1 MMFTPPPKN
10 NNSSRSSLGGG
21 GVDDSDDLDDEK
33 KTKKSNNINNKRS
46 SSAFSTT
53 PPPLSSVSSSS
64 MMTMKKKILVLTK
77 ERDEAREFGET
88 AVALFKKEKLQMKNE
103 AKETQVQLLNEKRLW
118 EQERKRLNKEM
129 KRLENEVERLKREKE
144 EEERKRTSM
153 ENENHR
159 ATTSVAE
166 DDKAENNNN
175 NTNEISLTEFLD
187 MEVALHEERE
197 RSAQLE
203 RDLEAKAKEHAMKN
217 EQTKL
222 EISKMTA
229 ERETLKAN
237 VKNLYKKLND
247 WDQMQAENLKA
258 HEALLRKEVE
268 VHKQHYQNELE
279 RAQKE
284 HEFHLQYEKNQ
295 KEQQYER
302 YEREKNEIAEREY
315 SKYRREVE
323 RAVSEARAKA
333 EEEFNEKIERFERE
347 TRSKER
353 EVRKEIR
360 LLEIECE
367 KMVEARVKE
376 AVKTIAR
383 SVEETFDMTANTG
396 LGFTKALDEQKKKI
410 DALGMKCATMV
421 EKAKIKLEKIAVKR
435 EEALRELANAIEM
448 TSDKR
453 REFEKYEER
462 MHQREFHA
470 HHHHRTRA
478 YQTSEQEEEEEYDDP
493 FSPESKSYVSR
504 GDDEDFDYNCLDP
517 FGDASNR
524 NVTSN
529 QHHHNRHD
537 ENDEV
542 HTLMRQVK
550 LLRREL
556 EGLAKTRKDESS
568 ALKQKILRTAERK
581 REKKKEKKEILTS
594 VRSRLDSLMLMN

>member
-1 MMFTPPPKN
+1 MMMTATTTNNNN
-10 NNSSRSSLGGG
+10 NNSN
-21 GVDDSDDLDDEK
+21 EK
-33 KTKKSNNINNKRS
+33 KSPNPPSSSATTTTKKSNGK
-46 SSAFSTT
+46 SATSKVVAS
-53 PPPLSSVSSSS
+53 LENQ
-64 MMTMKKKILVLTK
+64 ILVLTK

-88 AVALFKKEKLQMKNE
+88 TVALFKKEKMQLKNE

-118 EQERKRLNKEM
+118 EQERKGLNEEV
-129 KRLENEVERLKREKE
+129 KRLESEVERLKREKE
-144 EEERKRTSM
+144 ASQ
-153 ENENHR
+153 
-159 ATTSVAE
+159 E
-166 DDKAENNNN
+166 DNNNN
-175 NTNEISLTEFLD
+175 NNNNDISLTEFLD
-187 MEVALHEERE
+187 MEVALDKERE
-197 RSAQLE
+197 RSANLE

-217 EQTKL
+217 EQTNI

-268 VHKQHYQNELE
+268 VHKQHYQSELE

-323 RAVSEARAKA
+323 RAVSEARARA
-333 EEEFNEKIERFERE
+333 EEEFNEKIEQYERE

-353 EVRKEIR
+353 EIRKEIR

-383 SVEETFDMTANTG
+383 SVEETFEKTTNTG
-396 LGFTKALDEQKKKI
+396 LCFSKTLDEQKKKI

-421 EKAKIKLEKIAVKR
+421 GKAEIELKKISAKR

-448 TSDKR
+448 TSEKR
-453 REFEKYEER
+453 REFERFEEK
-462 MHQREFHA
+462 MHHREFHA
-470 HHHHRTRA
+470 HRHHRSKA
-478 YQTSEQEEEEEYDDP
+478 SPSSEQEDEEYDDP

-504 GDDEDFDYNCLDP
+504 GDEDEFERNALDP
-517 FGDASNR
+517 FGDVSNR
-524 NVTSN
+524 VATENNYSHRVP
-529 QHHHNRHD
+529 D
-537 ENDEV
+537 ESDEV
-542 HTLMRQVK
+542 HSLMRQVK

-556 EGLAKTRKDESS
+556 EGLAKTRKEESS
-568 ALKQKILRTAERK
+568 ALKKKVLRTAERK

>member
-1 MMFTPPPKN
+1 MFTPP
-10 NNSSRSSLGGG
+10 SSSN
-21 GVDDSDDLDDEK
+21 K
-33 KTKKSNNINNKRS
+33 KTS
-46 SSAFSTT
+46 SSSFST
-53 PPPLSSVSSSS
+53 PPPLSVSASSSATMM
-64 MMTMKKKILVLTK
+64 MMTATTNNNSNEKKSANPPSSSTTTTKKSNGKSATSKLVASLENQILVLTK
-77 ERDEAREFGET
+77 ERDEAREFGEST
-88 AVALFKKEKLQMKNE
+88 VALFKKEKMQLKNE

-118 EQERKRLNKEM
+118 EQERKGLNEEV
-129 KRLENEVERLKREKE
+129 KRLESEVERLKREKE
-144 EEERKRTSM
+144 ASQ
-153 ENENHR
+153 
-159 ATTSVAE
+159 E
-166 DDKAENNNN
+166 DNNNN
-175 NTNEISLTEFLD
+175 NNNNNNNDISLTEFLD
-187 MEVALHEERE
+187 MEVALDKERE
-197 RSAQLE
+197 RSANLE

-217 EQTKL
+217 EQTNI

-268 VHKQHYQNELE
+268 VHKQHYQSELE

-323 RAVSEARAKA
+323 RAVSEARARA
-333 EEEFNEKIERFERE
+333 EEEFNEKIEQYERE

-353 EVRKEIR
+353 EIRKEIR

-383 SVEETFDMTANTG
+383 SVEETFEKTTNSG
-396 LGFTKALDEQKKKI
+396 LCFSKTLDEQKKKI

-421 EKAKIKLEKIAVKR
+421 GKAEIELKKISGKR

-448 TSDKR
+448 TSEKR
-453 REFEKYEER
+453 REFERFEEK
-462 MHQREFHA
+462 MHHREFHA
-470 HHHHRTRA
+470 HRHHRSKA
-478 YQTSEQEEEEEYDDP
+478 SPSSEQEDEEYDDP

-504 GDDEDFDYNCLDP
+504 GDEDEFERNALDP
-517 FGDASNR
+517 FGDVSNR
-524 NVTSN
+524 VATENNYSHRVP
-529 QHHHNRHD
+529 D
-537 ENDEV
+537 ESDEV
-542 HTLMRQVK
+542 HSLMRQVK

-556 EGLAKTRKDESS
+556 EGLAKTRKEESS
-568 ALKQKILRTAERK
+568 ALKKKVLRTAERK

>member
-1 MMFTPPPKN
+1 MFTPP
-10 NNSSRSSLGGG
+10 SSGN
-21 GVDDSDDLDDEK
+21 K
-33 KTKKSNNINNKRS
+33 KTS
-46 SSAFSTT
+46 SSSFST
-53 PPPLSSVSSSS
+53 PPPLSVSASSSATMM
-64 MMTMKKKILVLTK
+64 MMTATTNNNSNEKKSANPPSSSTTTTKKSNGKSATSKVVASLENQILVLTK

-88 AVALFKKEKLQMKNE
+88 TVALFKKEKMQLKNE

-118 EQERKRLNKEM
+118 EQERKGLNEEV
-129 KRLENEVERLKREKE
+129 KRLESEVERLKREKE
-144 EEERKRTSM
+144 ASQ
-153 ENENHR
+153 
-159 ATTSVAE
+159 E
-166 DDKAENNNN
+166 DNNNN
-175 NTNEISLTEFLD
+175 NNNDISLTEFLD
-187 MEVALHEERE
+187 MEVALDKERE
-197 RSAQLE
+197 RSANLE

-217 EQTKL
+217 EQTNI

-268 VHKQHYQNELE
+268 VHKQHYQSELE

-323 RAVSEARAKA
+323 RAVSEARARA
-333 EEEFNEKIERFERE
+333 EEEFNEKIEQYERE

-353 EVRKEIR
+353 EIRKEIR

-367 KMVEARVKE
+367 KMIEARVKE

-383 SVEETFDMTANTG
+383 SVEETFEKTTNSG
-396 LGFTKALDEQKKKI
+396 LCFSKTLDEQKKKI

-421 EKAKIKLEKIAVKR
+421 GKAEIELKKISAKR

-448 TSDKR
+448 TSEKR
-453 REFEKYEER
+453 REFERFEEK
-462 MHQREFHA
+462 MHHREFHA
-470 HHHHRTRA
+470 HRHHRSKA
-478 YQTSEQEEEEEYDDP
+478 SPSSEQEDEEYDDP

-504 GDDEDFDYNCLDP
+504 GDEDEFERNALDP
-517 FGDASNR
+517 FGDVSNR
-524 NVTSN
+524 VATENNYSHRVP
-529 QHHHNRHD
+529 D
-537 ENDEV
+537 ESDEV
-542 HTLMRQVK
+542 HSLMRQVK

-556 EGLAKTRKDESS
+556 EGLAKTRKEESS
-568 ALKQKILRTAERK
+568 ALKKKVLRTAERK

>member
-1 MMFTPPPKN
+1 MFTPP
-10 NNSSRSSLGGG
+10 SSGN
-21 GVDDSDDLDDEK
+21 K
-33 KTKKSNNINNKRS
+33 KTS
-46 SSAFSTT
+46 SSSFST
-53 PPPLSSVSSSS
+53 PPPLSVSASSSATMM
-64 MMTMKKKILVLTK
+64 MMTATTNNNSNEKKSANPPSSSATTTKKSNGKSATSKLVASLENQILVLTK
-77 ERDEAREFGET
+77 ERDEAREFGEST
-88 AVALFKKEKLQMKNE
+88 VALFKKEKMQLKNE

-118 EQERKRLNKEM
+118 ELERKGLNEEV
-129 KRLENEVERLKREKE
+129 KRLESEVERLKREKE
-144 EEERKRTSM
+144 ASQ
-153 ENENHR
+153 
-159 ATTSVAE
+159 E
-166 DDKAENNNN
+166 DNNNN
-175 NTNEISLTEFLD
+175 NNNNNNNDISLTEFLD
-187 MEVALHEERE
+187 MEVALDKERE
-197 RSAQLE
+197 RSANLE

-217 EQTKL
+217 EQTNI

-268 VHKQHYQNELE
+268 VHKQHYQSELE

-323 RAVSEARAKA
+323 RAVSEARARA
-333 EEEFNEKIERFERE
+333 EEEFNEKIEQYERE

-353 EVRKEIR
+353 EIRKEIR

-383 SVEETFDMTANTG
+383 SVEETFEKTTNSG
-396 LGFTKALDEQKKKI
+396 LCFSKTLDEQKKKI

-421 EKAKIKLEKIAVKR
+421 GKAEIELKKISGKR

-448 TSDKR
+448 TSEKR
-453 REFEKYEER
+453 REFERFEEK
-462 MHQREFHA
+462 MHHREFHT
-470 HHHHRTRA
+470 HHHHRAKASR
-478 YQTSEQEEEEEYDDP
+478 SSEEEDEEYDDP

-504 GDDEDFDYNCLDP
+504 GDEDEFERNALDP
-517 FGDASNR
+517 FGDVSNR
-524 NVTSN
+524 VATENNYSHRVP
-529 QHHHNRHD
+529 D
-537 ENDEV
+537 ESDEV
-542 HTLMRQVK
+542 HSLMRQVK

-556 EGLAKTRKDESS
+556 EGLAKTRKEESS
-568 ALKQKILRTAERK
+568 ALKKKVLRTAERK

>member
-1 MMFTPPPKN
+1 MMMTATTTNNNN
-10 NNSSRSSLGGG
+10 NNSN
-21 GVDDSDDLDDEK
+21 EK
-33 KTKKSNNINNKRS
+33 KSPNPPSSSATTTTKKSNGK
-46 SSAFSTT
+46 SATSKVVAS
-53 PPPLSSVSSSS
+53 LENQ
-64 MMTMKKKILVLTK
+64 ILVLTK

-88 AVALFKKEKLQMKNE
+88 TVALFKKEKMQLKNE

-118 EQERKRLNKEM
+118 EQERKGLNEEV
-129 KRLENEVERLKREKE
+129 KRLESEVERLKREKE
-144 EEERKRTSM
+144 ASQ
-153 ENENHR
+153 
-159 ATTSVAE
+159 E
-166 DDKAENNNN
+166 DNNNN
-175 NTNEISLTEFLD
+175 NNNDISLTEFLD
-187 MEVALHEERE
+187 MEVALDKERE
-197 RSAQLE
+197 RSANLE

-217 EQTKL
+217 EQTNI

-268 VHKQHYQNELE
+268 VHKQHYQSELE

-323 RAVSEARAKA
+323 RAVSEARARA
-333 EEEFNEKIERFERE
+333 EEEFNEKIEQYERE

-353 EVRKEIR
+353 EIRKEIR

-383 SVEETFDMTANTG
+383 SVEETFEKTTNSG
-396 LGFTKALDEQKKKI
+396 LCFSKTLDEQKKKI

-421 EKAKIKLEKIAVKR
+421 GKAEIELKKISGKR

-448 TSDKR
+448 TSEKR
-453 REFEKYEER
+453 REFERFEEK
-462 MHQREFHA
+462 MHHREFHA
-470 HHHHRTRA
+470 HRHHRSKA
-478 YQTSEQEEEEEYDDP
+478 SPSSEQEDEEYDDP

-504 GDDEDFDYNCLDP
+504 GDEDEFERNALDP
-517 FGDASNR
+517 FGDVSNR
-524 NVTSN
+524 VATENNYSHRVP
-529 QHHHNRHD
+529 D
-537 ENDEV
+537 ESDEV
-542 HTLMRQVK
+542 HSLMRQVK

-556 EGLAKTRKDESS
+556 EGLAKTRKEESS
-568 ALKQKILRTAERK
+568 ALKKKVLRTAERK

>member
-1 MMFTPPPKN
+1 MMMTATTTSNNN
-10 NNSSRSSLGGG
+10 NNS
-21 GVDDSDDLDDEK
+21 DEK
-33 KTKKSNNINNKRS
+33 KSANPPSSSATTTTKKSNGK
-46 SSAFSTT
+46 SATSKVVAS
-53 PPPLSSVSSSS
+53 LENQ
-64 MMTMKKKILVLTK
+64 ILVLTK

-88 AVALFKKEKLQMKNE
+88 TVALFKKEKMQLKNE
-103 AKETQVQLLNEKRLW
+103 AKETQVLLLNEKRLW
-118 EQERKRLNKEM
+118 EQERKGLNEEV
-129 KRLENEVERLKREKE
+129 KRLESEVERLKREKE
-144 EEERKRTSM
+144 ASQ
-153 ENENHR
+153 
-159 ATTSVAE
+159 E
-166 DDKAENNNN
+166 DNNNN
-175 NTNEISLTEFLD
+175 NINNNNDISLTEFLD
-187 MEVALHEERE
+187 MEVALDKERE
-197 RSAQLE
+197 RSANLV

-217 EQTKL
+217 EQTNI

-268 VHKQHYQNELE
+268 VHKQHYQSELE

-323 RAVSEARAKA
+323 RAVSEARARA
-333 EEEFNEKIERFERE
+333 EEEFSEKIEQYERE

-353 EVRKEIR
+353 EIRKEIR

-383 SVEETFDMTANTG
+383 SVEETFEKTTNTG
-396 LGFTKALDEQKKKI
+396 LCFSKALDEQKKKI

-421 EKAKIKLEKIAVKR
+421 GKAEIELKKISAKR

-448 TSDKR
+448 TSEKR
-453 REFEKYEER
+453 REFERFEEK
-462 MHQREFHA
+462 MHHREFHA
-470 HHHHRTRA
+470 HRHHRSKA
-478 YQTSEQEEEEEYDDP
+478 SPSSEQEDEEYDDP

-504 GDDEDFDYNCLDP
+504 GDEDEFERNALDP
-517 FGDASNR
+517 FGDVSNR
-524 NVTSN
+524 VATENNYSHRVP
-529 QHHHNRHD
+529 D
-537 ENDEV
+537 ESDEV
-542 HTLMRQVK
+542 HSLMRQVK

-556 EGLAKTRKDESS
+556 EGLAKTRKEESS
-568 ALKQKILRTAERK
+568 ALKKKVLRTAERK

>member
-1 MMFTPPPKN
+1 MFTPP
-10 NNSSRSSLGGG
+10 SSGN
-21 GVDDSDDLDDEK
+21 K
-33 KTKKSNNINNKRS
+33 KTS
-46 SSAFSTT
+46 SSSFST
-53 PPPLSSVSSSS
+53 PPPLSVSASSSATMM
-64 MMTMKKKILVLTK
+64 MMTATTNNNSNEKKSANPPSSSATTTKKSNGKSATSKLVASLENQILVLTK

-88 AVALFKKEKLQMKNE
+88 TVALFKKEKMQLKNE

-118 EQERKRLNKEM
+118 ELERKGLNEEV
-129 KRLENEVERLKREKE
+129 KRLESEVERLKREKE
-144 EEERKRTSM
+144 ASQ
-153 ENENHR
+153 
-159 ATTSVAE
+159 E
-166 DDKAENNNN
+166 DNNNN
-175 NTNEISLTEFLD
+175 NNNNNNNDISLTEFLD
-187 MEVALHEERE
+187 MEVALDKERE
-197 RSAQLE
+197 RSANLE

-217 EQTKL
+217 EQTNI

-268 VHKQHYQNELE
+268 VHKQHYQSELE

-323 RAVSEARAKA
+323 RAVSEARARA
-333 EEEFNEKIERFERE
+333 EEEFNEKIEQYERE

-353 EVRKEIR
+353 EIRKEIR

-383 SVEETFDMTANTG
+383 SVEETFEKTTNSG
-396 LGFTKALDEQKKKI
+396 LCFSKTLDEQKKKI

-421 EKAKIKLEKIAVKR
+421 GKAEIELKKISGKR

-448 TSDKR
+448 TSEKR
-453 REFEKYEER
+453 REFERFEEK
-462 MHQREFHA
+462 MHHREFHT
-470 HHHHRTRA
+470 HHHHRAKASR
-478 YQTSEQEEEEEYDDP
+478 SSEEEDEEYDDP

-504 GDDEDFDYNCLDP
+504 GDEDEFERNALDP
-517 FGDASNR
+517 FGDVSNR
-524 NVTSN
+524 VATENNYSHRVP
-529 QHHHNRHD
+529 D
-537 ENDEV
+537 ESDEV
-542 HTLMRQVK
+542 HSLMRQVK

-556 EGLAKTRKDESS
+556 EGLAKTRKEESS
-568 ALKQKILRTAERK
+568 ALKKKVLRTAERK

>member
-1 MMFTPPPKN
+1 MMMTATTN
-10 NNSSRSSLGGG
+10 NNSN
-21 GVDDSDDLDDEK
+21 EK
-33 KTKKSNNINNKRS
+33 KSANPPSSSTTTTKKSNGK
-46 SSAFSTT
+46 SATSK
-53 PPPLSSVSSSS
+53 LVASLENQ
-64 MMTMKKKILVLTK
+64 ILVLTK
-77 ERDEAREFGET
+77 ERDEAREFGEST
-88 AVALFKKEKLQMKNE
+88 VALFKKEKMQLKNE

-118 EQERKRLNKEM
+118 ELERKGLNEEV
-129 KRLENEVERLKREKE
+129 KRLESEVERLKREKE
-144 EEERKRTSM
+144 ASQ
-153 ENENHR
+153 
-159 ATTSVAE
+159 E
-166 DDKAENNNN
+166 DNNNN
-175 NTNEISLTEFLD
+175 NNNNNNNDISLTEFLD
-187 MEVALHEERE
+187 MEVALDKERE
-197 RSAQLE
+197 RSANLE

-217 EQTKL
+217 EQTNI

-268 VHKQHYQNELE
+268 VHKQHYQSELE

-323 RAVSEARAKA
+323 RAVSEARARA
-333 EEEFNEKIERFERE
+333 EEEFNEKIEQYERE

-353 EVRKEIR
+353 EIRKEIR

-383 SVEETFDMTANTG
+383 SVEETFEKTTNSG
-396 LGFTKALDEQKKKI
+396 LCFSKTLDEQKKKI

-421 EKAKIKLEKIAVKR
+421 GKAEIELKKISGKR

-448 TSDKR
+448 TSEKR
-453 REFEKYEER
+453 REFERFEEK
-462 MHQREFHA
+462 MHHREFHT
-470 HHHHRTRA
+470 HHHHRAKASR
-478 YQTSEQEEEEEYDDP
+478 SSEEEDEEYDDP

-504 GDDEDFDYNCLDP
+504 GDEDEFERNAIDP
-517 FGDASNR
+517 FGDVSNR
-524 NVTSN
+524 VATENNYSHRVP
-529 QHHHNRHD
+529 D
-537 ENDEV
+537 ESDEV
-542 HTLMRQVK
+542 HSLMRQVK

-556 EGLAKTRKDESS
+556 EGLAKTRKEESS
-568 ALKQKILRTAERK
+568 ALKKKVLRTAERK

>member
-1 MMFTPPPKN
+1 MMMTATTN
-10 NNSSRSSLGGG
+10 NNSN
-21 GVDDSDDLDDEK
+21 EK
-33 KTKKSNNINNKRS
+33 KSANPPSSSTTTTKKSNGK
-46 SSAFSTT
+46 SATSK
-53 PPPLSSVSSSS
+53 LVASLENQ
-64 MMTMKKKILVLTK
+64 ILVLTK
-77 ERDEAREFGET
+77 ERDEAREFGEST
-88 AVALFKKEKLQMKNE
+88 VALFKKEKMQLKNE

-118 EQERKRLNKEM
+118 EQERKGLNEEV
-129 KRLENEVERLKREKE
+129 KRLESEVERLKREKE
-144 EEERKRTSM
+144 ASQ
-153 ENENHR
+153 
-159 ATTSVAE
+159 E
-166 DDKAENNNN
+166 DNNNN
-175 NTNEISLTEFLD
+175 NNNDISLTEFLD
-187 MEVALHEERE
+187 MEVALDKERE
-197 RSAQLE
+197 RSANLE

-217 EQTKL
+217 EQTNI

-268 VHKQHYQNELE
+268 VHKQHYQSELE

-323 RAVSEARAKA
+323 RAVSEARARA
-333 EEEFNEKIERFERE
+333 EEEFNEKIEQYERE

-353 EVRKEIR
+353 EIRKEIR

-383 SVEETFDMTANTG
+383 SVEETFEKTTNSG
-396 LGFTKALDEQKKKI
+396 LCFSKTLDEQKKKI

-421 EKAKIKLEKIAVKR
+421 GKAEIELKKISGKR

-448 TSDKR
+448 TSEKR
-453 REFEKYEER
+453 REFERFEEK
-462 MHQREFHA
+462 MHHREFHT
-470 HHHHRTRA
+470 HHHHRAKASR
-478 YQTSEQEEEEEYDDP
+478 SSEEEDEEYDDP

-504 GDDEDFDYNCLDP
+504 GDEDEFERNALDP
-517 FGDASNR
+517 FGDVSNR
-524 NVTSN
+524 VATENNYSHRVP
-529 QHHHNRHD
+529 D
-537 ENDEV
+537 ESDEV
-542 HTLMRQVK
+542 HSLMRQVK

-556 EGLAKTRKDESS
+556 EGLAKTRKEESS
-568 ALKQKILRTAERK
+568 ALKKKVLRTAERK

>member
-1 MMFTPPPKN
+1 MMMTATTN
-10 NNSSRSSLGGG
+10 NNSN
-21 GVDDSDDLDDEK
+21 EK
-33 KTKKSNNINNKRS
+33 KSANPPSSSTTTTKKSNGK
-46 SSAFSTT
+46 SATSK
-53 PPPLSSVSSSS
+53 LVASLENQ
-64 MMTMKKKILVLTK
+64 ILVLTK
-77 ERDEAREFGET
+77 ERDEAREFGEST
-88 AVALFKKEKLQMKNE
+88 VALFKKEKMQLKNE

-118 EQERKRLNKEM
+118 ELERKGLNEEV
-129 KRLENEVERLKREKE
+129 KRLESEVERLKREKE
-144 EEERKRTSM
+144 ASQ
-153 ENENHR
+153 
-159 ATTSVAE
+159 E
-166 DDKAENNNN
+166 DNNNN
-175 NTNEISLTEFLD
+175 NNNNNNNDISLTEFLD
-187 MEVALHEERE
+187 MEVALDKERE
-197 RSAQLE
+197 RSANLE

-217 EQTKL
+217 EQTNI

-268 VHKQHYQNELE
+268 VHKQHYQSELE

-323 RAVSEARAKA
+323 RAVSEARARA
-333 EEEFNEKIERFERE
+333 EEEFNEKIEQYERE

-353 EVRKEIR
+353 EIRKEIR

-383 SVEETFDMTANTG
+383 SVEETFEKTTNSG
-396 LGFTKALDEQKKKI
+396 LCFSKTLDEQKKKI

-421 EKAKIKLEKIAVKR
+421 GKAEIELKKISGKR

-448 TSDKR
+448 TSEKR
-453 REFEKYEER
+453 REFERFEEK
-462 MHQREFHA
+462 MHHREFHT
-470 HHHHRTRA
+470 HHHHRAKASR
-478 YQTSEQEEEEEYDDP
+478 SSEEEDEEYDDP

-504 GDDEDFDYNCLDP
+504 GDEDEFERNALDP
-517 FGDASNR
+517 FGDVSNR
-524 NVTSN
+524 VATENNYSHRVP
-529 QHHHNRHD
+529 D

-542 HTLMRQVK
+542 HSLMRQVK

-556 EGLAKTRKDESS
+556 EGLAKTRKEESS
-568 ALKQKILRTAERK
+568 ALKKKVLRTAERK

>member
-1 MMFTPPPKN
+1 MMMTATTN
-10 NNSSRSSLGGG
+10 NNSN
-21 GVDDSDDLDDEK
+21 EK
-33 KTKKSNNINNKRS
+33 KSANPPSSSTTTTKKSNGK
-46 SSAFSTT
+46 SATSK
-53 PPPLSSVSSSS
+53 LVASLENQ
-64 MMTMKKKILVLTK
+64 ILVLTK
-77 ERDEAREFGET
+77 ERDEAREFGEST
-88 AVALFKKEKLQMKNE
+88 VALFKKEKMQLKNE

-118 EQERKRLNKEM
+118 ELERKGLNEEV
-129 KRLENEVERLKREKE
+129 KRLESEVERLKREKE
-144 EEERKRTSM
+144 ASQ
-153 ENENHR
+153 
-159 ATTSVAE
+159 E
-166 DDKAENNNN
+166 DNNNN
-175 NTNEISLTEFLD
+175 NINNNNDISLTEFLD
-187 MEVALHEERE
+187 MEVALDKERE
-197 RSAQLE
+197 RSANLE

-217 EQTKL
+217 EQTNI

-268 VHKQHYQNELE
+268 VHKQHYQSELE

-323 RAVSEARAKA
+323 RAVSEARARA
-333 EEEFNEKIERFERE
+333 EEEFNEKIEQYERE

-353 EVRKEIR
+353 EIRKEIR

-367 KMVEARVKE
+367 KMVEVRVKE

-383 SVEETFDMTANTG
+383 SVEETFEKTTNSG
-396 LGFTKALDEQKKKI
+396 LCFSKTLDEQKKKI

-421 EKAKIKLEKIAVKR
+421 GKAEIELKKISGKR

-448 TSDKR
+448 TSEKR
-453 REFEKYEER
+453 REFERFEEK
-462 MHQREFHA
+462 MHHREFHT
-470 HHHHRTRA
+470 HHHHRAKASR
-478 YQTSEQEEEEEYDDP
+478 SSEEEDEEYDDP

-504 GDDEDFDYNCLDP
+504 GDEDEFERNALDP
-517 FGDASNR
+517 FGDVSNR
-524 NVTSN
+524 VATENNYSHRVP
-529 QHHHNRHD
+529 D
-537 ENDEV
+537 ESDEV
-542 HTLMRQVK
+542 HSLMRQVK

-556 EGLAKTRKDESS
+556 EGLAKTRKEESS
-568 ALKQKILRTAERK
+568 ALKKKVLRTAERK

>member
-1 MMFTPPPKN
+1 MMMTATTN
-10 NNSSRSSLGGG
+10 NNSN
-21 GVDDSDDLDDEK
+21 EK
-33 KTKKSNNINNKRS
+33 KSANPPSSSTTTTKKSNGK
-46 SSAFSTT
+46 SATSK
-53 PPPLSSVSSSS
+53 LVASLENQ
-64 MMTMKKKILVLTK
+64 ILVLTK
-77 ERDEAREFGET
+77 ERDEAREFGEST
-88 AVALFKKEKLQMKNE
+88 VALFKKEKMQLKNE

-118 EQERKRLNKEM
+118 ELERKGLNEEV
-129 KRLENEVERLKREKE
+129 KRLESEVERLKREKE
-144 EEERKRTSM
+144 ASQ
-153 ENENHR
+153 
-159 ATTSVAE
+159 E
-166 DDKAENNNN
+166 DNNNN
-175 NTNEISLTEFLD
+175 NNNNNNDISLTEFLD
-187 MEVALHEERE
+187 MEVALDKERE
-197 RSAQLE
+197 RSANLE

-217 EQTKL
+217 EQTNI

-268 VHKQHYQNELE
+268 VHKQHYQSELE

-323 RAVSEARAKA
+323 RAVSEARARA
-333 EEEFNEKIERFERE
+333 EEEFNEKIEQYERE

-353 EVRKEIR
+353 EIRKEIR

-383 SVEETFDMTANTG
+383 SVEETFEKTTNSG
-396 LGFTKALDEQKKKI
+396 LCFSKTLDEQKKKI

-421 EKAKIKLEKIAVKR
+421 GKAEIELKKISGKR

-448 TSDKR
+448 TSEKR
-453 REFEKYEER
+453 REFERFEEK
-462 MHQREFHA
+462 MHHREFHT
-470 HHHHRTRA
+470 HHHHRAKASR
-478 YQTSEQEEEEEYDDP
+478 SSEEEDEEYDDP

-504 GDDEDFDYNCLDP
+504 GDEDEFERNALDP
-517 FGDASNR
+517 FGDVSNR
-524 NVTSN
+524 VATENNYSHRVP
-529 QHHHNRHD
+529 D
-537 ENDEV
+537 ESDEV
-542 HTLMRQVK
+542 HSLMRQVK

-556 EGLAKTRKDESS
+556 EGLAKTRKEESS
-568 ALKQKILRTAERK
+568 ALKKKVLRTAERK

>member
-1 MMFTPPPKN
+1 MMMTATTN
-10 NNSSRSSLGGG
+10 NNSN
-21 GVDDSDDLDDEK
+21 EK
-33 KTKKSNNINNKRS
+33 KSANPPSSSATTTKKSNGK
-46 SSAFSTT
+46 SATSK
-53 PPPLSSVSSSS
+53 LVASLENQ
-64 MMTMKKKILVLTK
+64 ILVLTK
-77 ERDEAREFGET
+77 ERDEAREFGEST
-88 AVALFKKEKLQMKNE
+88 VALFKKEKMQLKNE

-118 EQERKRLNKEM
+118 ELERKGLNEEV
-129 KRLENEVERLKREKE
+129 KRLESEVERLKREKE
-144 EEERKRTSM
+144 ASQ
-153 ENENHR
+153 
-159 ATTSVAE
+159 E
-166 DDKAENNNN
+166 DNNNN
-175 NTNEISLTEFLD
+175 NNNNNNDISLTEFLD
-187 MEVALHEERE
+187 MEVALDKERE
-197 RSAQLE
+197 RSANLE

-217 EQTKL
+217 EQTNI

-268 VHKQHYQNELE
+268 VHKQHYQSELE

-323 RAVSEARAKA
+323 RAVSEARARA
-333 EEEFNEKIERFERE
+333 EEKCNEKIEQYERE

-353 EVRKEIR
+353 EIRKEIR

-383 SVEETFDMTANTG
+383 SVEETFEKTTNSG
-396 LGFTKALDEQKKKI
+396 LCFSKTLDEQKKKI

-421 EKAKIKLEKIAVKR
+421 GKAEIELKKISGKR

-448 TSDKR
+448 TSEKR
-453 REFEKYEER
+453 REFERFEEK
-462 MHQREFHA
+462 MHHREFHT
-470 HHHHRTRA
+470 HHHHRAKASR
-478 YQTSEQEEEEEYDDP
+478 SSEEEDEEYDDP

-504 GDDEDFDYNCLDP
+504 GDEDEFERNALDP
-517 FGDASNR
+517 FGDVSNR
-524 NVTSN
+524 VATENNYSHRVP
-529 QHHHNRHD
+529 D
-537 ENDEV
+537 ESDEV
-542 HTLMRQVK
+542 HSLMRQVK

-556 EGLAKTRKDESS
+556 EGLAKTRKEESS
-568 ALKQKILRTAERK
+568 ALKKKVLRTAERK

>member
-1 MMFTPPPKN
+1 MFTPP
-10 NNSSRSSLGGG
+10 SSGN
-21 GVDDSDDLDDEK
+21 K
-33 KTKKSNNINNKRS
+33 KTS
-46 SSAFSTT
+46 SSSFST
-53 PPPLSSVSSSS
+53 PPPLSVSASSSATMM
-64 MMTMKKKILVLTK
+64 MMTATTNNNSNEKKSANPPSSSATTTKKSNGKSATSKLVASLENQILVLTK
-77 ERDEAREFGET
+77 ERDEAREFGEST
-88 AVALFKKEKLQMKNE
+88 VALFKKEKMQLKNE

-118 EQERKRLNKEM
+118 ELERKGLNEEV
-129 KRLENEVERLKREKE
+129 KRLESEVERLKREKE
-144 EEERKRTSM
+144 ASQ
-153 ENENHR
+153 
-159 ATTSVAE
+159 E
-166 DDKAENNNN
+166 DNNNN
-175 NTNEISLTEFLD
+175 NNNNNNDISLTEFLD
-187 MEVALHEERE
+187 MEVALDKERE
-197 RSAQLE
+197 RSANLE

-217 EQTKL
+217 EQTNI

-268 VHKQHYQNELE
+268 VHKQHYQSELE

-323 RAVSEARAKA
+323 RAVSEARARA
-333 EEEFNEKIERFERE
+333 EEEFNEKIEQYERE

-353 EVRKEIR
+353 EIRKEIR

-383 SVEETFDMTANTG
+383 SVEETFEKTTNSG
-396 LGFTKALDEQKKKI
+396 LCFSKTLDEQKKKI

-421 EKAKIKLEKIAVKR
+421 GKAEIELKKISGKR

-448 TSDKR
+448 TSEKR
-453 REFEKYEER
+453 REFERFEEK
-462 MHQREFHA
+462 MHHREFHT
-470 HHHHRTRA
+470 HHHHRAKASR
-478 YQTSEQEEEEEYDDP
+478 SSEEEDEEYDDP

-504 GDDEDFDYNCLDP
+504 GDEDEFERNALDP
-517 FGDASNR
+517 FGDVSNR
-524 NVTSN
+524 VATENNYSHRVP
-529 QHHHNRHD
+529 D
-537 ENDEV
+537 ESDEV
-542 HTLMRQVK
+542 HSLMRQVK

-556 EGLAKTRKDESS
+556 EGLAKTRKEESS
-568 ALKQKILRTAERK
+568 ALKKKVLRTAERK

>member
-1 MMFTPPPKN
+1 MFTPP
-10 NNSSRSSLGGG
+10 SSGN
-21 GVDDSDDLDDEK
+21 K
-33 KTKKSNNINNKRS
+33 KTS
-46 SSAFSTT
+46 SSSFST
-53 PPPLSSVSSSS
+53 PPPLSVSASSSATMM
-64 MMTMKKKILVLTK
+64 MMTATTNNNSNEKKSANPPSSSTTTTKKSNGKSATSKLVASLENQILVLTK
-77 ERDEAREFGET
+77 ERDEAREFGEST
-88 AVALFKKEKLQMKNE
+88 VALFKKEKMQLKNE

-118 EQERKRLNKEM
+118 ELERKGLNEEV
-129 KRLENEVERLKREKE
+129 KRLESEVERLKREKE
-144 EEERKRTSM
+144 ASQ
-153 ENENHR
+153 
-159 ATTSVAE
+159 E
-166 DDKAENNNN
+166 DNNNN
-175 NTNEISLTEFLD
+175 NNNNNNNDISLTEFLD
-187 MEVALHEERE
+187 MEVALDKERE
-197 RSAQLE
+197 RSANLE

-217 EQTKL
+217 EQTNI

-268 VHKQHYQNELE
+268 VHKQHYQSELE

-323 RAVSEARAKA
+323 RAVSEARARA
-333 EEEFNEKIERFERE
+333 EEEFNEKIEQYERE

-353 EVRKEIR
+353 EIRKEIR

-383 SVEETFDMTANTG
+383 SVEETFEKTTNSG
-396 LGFTKALDEQKKKI
+396 LCFSKTLDEQKKKI

-421 EKAKIKLEKIAVKR
+421 GKAEIELKKISGKR

-448 TSDKR
+448 TSEKR
-453 REFEKYEER
+453 REFERFEEK
-462 MHQREFHA
+462 MHHREFHT
-470 HHHHRTRA
+470 HHHHRAKASR
-478 YQTSEQEEEEEYDDP
+478 SSEEEDEEYDDP

-504 GDDEDFDYNCLDP
+504 GDEDEFERNAIDP
-517 FGDASNR
+517 FGDVSNR
-524 NVTSN
+524 VATENNYSHRVP
-529 QHHHNRHD
+529 D
-537 ENDEV
+537 ESDEV
-542 HTLMRQVK
+542 HSLMRQVK

-556 EGLAKTRKDESS
+556 EGLAKTRKEESS
-568 ALKQKILRTAERK
+568 ALKKKVLRTAERK

>member
-1 MMFTPPPKN
+1 MFTPP
-10 NNSSRSSLGGG
+10 SSSN
-21 GVDDSDDLDDEK
+21 K
-33 KTKKSNNINNKRS
+33 KTS
-46 SSAFSTT
+46 SSSFST
-53 PPPLSSVSSSS
+53 PPPLSVSASSSATMM
-64 MMTMKKKILVLTK
+64 MMTATTTSNNNNNSDEKKSANPPSSSATTTTKKSNGKSATSKVVASLENQILVLTK

-88 AVALFKKEKLQMKNE
+88 TVALFKKEKMQLKNE
-103 AKETQVQLLNEKRLW
+103 AKETQVLLLNEKRLW
-118 EQERKRLNKEM
+118 EQERKGLNEEV
-129 KRLENEVERLKREKE
+129 KRLESEVERLKREKE
-144 EEERKRTSM
+144 ASQ
-153 ENENHR
+153 
-159 ATTSVAE
+159 E
-166 DDKAENNNN
+166 DNNNN
-175 NTNEISLTEFLD
+175 NINNNNDISLTEFLD
-187 MEVALHEERE
+187 MEVALDKERE
-197 RSAQLE
+197 RSANLV

-217 EQTKL
+217 EQTNI

-268 VHKQHYQNELE
+268 VHKQHYQSELE

-323 RAVSEARAKA
+323 RAVSEARARA
-333 EEEFNEKIERFERE
+333 EEEFSEKIEQYERE

-353 EVRKEIR
+353 EIRKEIR

-383 SVEETFDMTANTG
+383 SVEETFEKTTNTG
-396 LGFTKALDEQKKKI
+396 LCFSKALDEQKKKI

-421 EKAKIKLEKIAVKR
+421 GKAEIELKKISAKR

-448 TSDKR
+448 TSEKR
-453 REFEKYEER
+453 REFERFEEK
-462 MHQREFHA
+462 MHHREFHA
-470 HHHHRTRA
+470 HRHHRSKA
-478 YQTSEQEEEEEYDDP
+478 SPSSEQEDEEYDDP

-504 GDDEDFDYNCLDP
+504 GDEDEFERNALDP
-517 FGDASNR
+517 FGDVSNR
-524 NVTSN
+524 VATENNYSHRVP
-529 QHHHNRHD
+529 D
-537 ENDEV
+537 ESDEV
-542 HTLMRQVK
+542 HSLMRQVK

-556 EGLAKTRKDESS
+556 EGLAKTRKEESS
-568 ALKQKILRTAERK
+568 ALKKKVLRTAERK

>member
-1 MMFTPPPKN
+1 MMMTATTNNN
-10 NNSSRSSLGGG
+10 NNS
-21 GVDDSDDLDDEK
+21 DEK
-33 KTKKSNNINNKRS
+33 KSPNPPSSSATTTTKKSNGK
-46 SSAFSTT
+46 SATSKVVAS
-53 PPPLSSVSSSS
+53 LENQ
-64 MMTMKKKILVLTK
+64 ILVLTK

-88 AVALFKKEKLQMKNE
+88 TVALFKKEKMQLKNE

-118 EQERKRLNKEM
+118 EQERKGLNEEV
-129 KRLENEVERLKREKE
+129 KRLESEVERLKREKE
-144 EEERKRTSM
+144 ASQ
-153 ENENHR
+153 
-159 ATTSVAE
+159 E
-166 DDKAENNNN
+166 DNNNN
-175 NTNEISLTEFLD
+175 NNNDISLTEFLD
-187 MEVALHEERE
+187 MEVALDKERE
-197 RSAQLE
+197 RSANLE

-217 EQTKL
+217 EQTNI

-268 VHKQHYQNELE
+268 VHKQHYQSELE

-323 RAVSEARAKA
+323 RAVSEARARA
-333 EEEFNEKIERFERE
+333 EEEFNEKIEQYERE

-353 EVRKEIR
+353 EIRKEIR

-383 SVEETFDMTANTG
+383 SVEETFEKTTNSG
-396 LGFTKALDEQKKKI
+396 LCFSKTLDEQKKKI

-421 EKAKIKLEKIAVKR
+421 GKAEIELKKISAKR

-448 TSDKR
+448 TSEKR
-453 REFEKYEER
+453 REFERFEEK
-462 MHQREFHA
+462 MHHREFHA
-470 HHHHRTRA
+470 HRHHRSKA
-478 YQTSEQEEEEEYDDP
+478 SPSSEQEDEEYDDP

-504 GDDEDFDYNCLDP
+504 GDEDEFERNALDP
-517 FGDASNR
+517 FGDVSNR
-524 NVTSN
+524 VATENNYSHRVP
-529 QHHHNRHD
+529 D
-537 ENDEV
+537 ESDEV
-542 HTLMRQVK
+542 HSLMRQVK

-556 EGLAKTRKDESS
+556 EGLAKTRKEESS
-568 ALKQKILRTAERK
+568 ALKKKVLRTAERK

>member
-1 MMFTPPPKN
+1 
-10 NNSSRSSLGGG
+10 
-21 GVDDSDDLDDEK
+21 
-33 KTKKSNNINNKRS
+33 
-46 SSAFSTT
+46 
-53 PPPLSSVSSSS
+53 
-64 MMTMKKKILVLTK
+64 
-77 ERDEAREFGET
+77 
-88 AVALFKKEKLQMKNE
+88 
-103 AKETQVQLLNEKRLW
+103 
-118 EQERKRLNKEM
+118 
-129 KRLENEVERLKREKE
+129 
-144 EEERKRTSM
+144 M

-187 MEVALHEERE
+187 MEVALHKERE

-529 QHHHNRHD
+529 QHHHHHRHD

>member
-1 MMFTPPPKN
+1 MMMMTATTTSNNN
-10 NNSSRSSLGGG
+10 NNS
-21 GVDDSDDLDDEK
+21 DEK
-33 KTKKSNNINNKRS
+33 KSANPPSSSATTTTKKSNGK
-46 SSAFSTT
+46 SATSKVVAS
-53 PPPLSSVSSSS
+53 LENQ
-64 MMTMKKKILVLTK
+64 ILVLTK

-88 AVALFKKEKLQMKNE
+88 TVALFKKEKMQLKNE
-103 AKETQVQLLNEKRLW
+103 AKETQVLLLNEKRLW
-118 EQERKRLNKEM
+118 EQERKGLNEEV
-129 KRLENEVERLKREKE
+129 KRLESEVERLKREKE
-144 EEERKRTSM
+144 ASQ
-153 ENENHR
+153 
-159 ATTSVAE
+159 E
-166 DDKAENNNN
+166 DNNNN
-175 NTNEISLTEFLD
+175 NINNNNDISLTEFLD
-187 MEVALHEERE
+187 MEVALDKERE
-197 RSAQLE
+197 RSANLV

-217 EQTKL
+217 EQTNI

-268 VHKQHYQNELE
+268 VHKQHYQSELE

-323 RAVSEARAKA
+323 RAVSEARARA
-333 EEEFNEKIERFERE
+333 EEEFSEKIEQYERE

-353 EVRKEIR
+353 EIRKEIR

-383 SVEETFDMTANTG
+383 SVEETFEKTTNTG
-396 LGFTKALDEQKKKI
+396 LCFSKALDEQKKKI

-421 EKAKIKLEKIAVKR
+421 GKAEIELKKISAKR

-448 TSDKR
+448 TSEKR
-453 REFEKYEER
+453 REFERFEEK
-462 MHQREFHA
+462 MHHREFHA
-470 HHHHRTRA
+470 HRHHRSKA
-478 YQTSEQEEEEEYDDP
+478 SPSSEQEDEEYDDP

-504 GDDEDFDYNCLDP
+504 GDEDEFERNALDP
-517 FGDASNR
+517 FGDVSNR
-524 NVTSN
+524 VATENNYSHRVP
-529 QHHHNRHD
+529 D
-537 ENDEV
+537 ESDEV
-542 HTLMRQVK
+542 HSLMRQVK

-556 EGLAKTRKDESS
+556 EGLAKTRKEESS
-568 ALKQKILRTAERK
+568 ALKKKVLRTAERK

>member
-1 MMFTPPPKN
+1 MFTPP
-10 NNSSRSSLGGG
+10 SSGN
-21 GVDDSDDLDDEK
+21 K
-33 KTKKSNNINNKRS
+33 KTS
-46 SSAFSTT
+46 SSSFST
-53 PPPLSSVSSSS
+53 PPPLSVSASSSATMM
-64 MMTMKKKILVLTK
+64 MMTATTNNNSNEKKSANPPSSSTTTTKKSNGKSATSKLVASLENQILVLTK
-77 ERDEAREFGET
+77 ERDEAREFGEST
-88 AVALFKKEKLQMKNE
+88 VALFKKEKMQLKNE

-118 EQERKRLNKEM
+118 ELERKGLNEEV
-129 KRLENEVERLKREKE
+129 KRLESEVERLKREKE
-144 EEERKRTSM
+144 ASQ
-153 ENENHR
+153 
-159 ATTSVAE
+159 E
-166 DDKAENNNN
+166 DNNNN
-175 NTNEISLTEFLD
+175 NNNNNNDISLTEFLD
-187 MEVALHEERE
+187 MEVALDKERE
-197 RSAQLE
+197 RSANLE

-217 EQTKL
+217 EQTNI

-268 VHKQHYQNELE
+268 VHKQHYQSELE

-323 RAVSEARAKA
+323 RAVSEARARA
-333 EEEFNEKIERFERE
+333 EEEFNEKIEQYERE

-353 EVRKEIR
+353 EIRKEIR

-383 SVEETFDMTANTG
+383 SVEETFEKTTNSG
-396 LGFTKALDEQKKKI
+396 LCFSKTLDEQKKKI

-421 EKAKIKLEKIAVKR
+421 GKAEIELKKISGKR

-448 TSDKR
+448 TSEKR
-453 REFEKYEER
+453 REFERFEEK
-462 MHQREFHA
+462 MHHREFHT
-470 HHHHRTRA
+470 HHHHRAKASR
-478 YQTSEQEEEEEYDDP
+478 SSEEEDEEYDDP

-504 GDDEDFDYNCLDP
+504 GDEDEFERNALDP
-517 FGDASNR
+517 FGDVSNR
-524 NVTSN
+524 VATENNYSHRVP
-529 QHHHNRHD
+529 D
-537 ENDEV
+537 ESDEV
-542 HTLMRQVK
+542 HSLMRQVK

-556 EGLAKTRKDESS
+556 EGLAKTRKEESS
-568 ALKQKILRTAERK
+568 ALKKKVLRTAERK

>member
-1 MMFTPPPKN
+1 MFTPP
-10 NNSSRSSLGGG
+10 SSGN
-21 GVDDSDDLDDEK
+21 K
-33 KTKKSNNINNKRS
+33 KTS
-46 SSAFSTT
+46 SSSFST
-53 PPPLSSVSSSS
+53 PPPLSVSASSSATMM
-64 MMTMKKKILVLTK
+64 MMTATTNNNSNEKKSANPPSSSTTTTKKSNGKSATSKLVASLENQILVLTK
-77 ERDEAREFGET
+77 ERDEAREFGEST
-88 AVALFKKEKLQMKNE
+88 VALFKKEKMQLKNE

-118 EQERKRLNKEM
+118 ELERKGLNEEV
-129 KRLENEVERLKREKE
+129 KRLESEVERLKREKE
-144 EEERKRTSM
+144 ASQ
-153 ENENHR
+153 
-159 ATTSVAE
+159 E
-166 DDKAENNNN
+166 DNNNN
-175 NTNEISLTEFLD
+175 NNNNNNNDISLTEFLD
-187 MEVALHEERE
+187 MEVALDKERE
-197 RSAQLE
+197 RSANLE

-217 EQTKL
+217 EQTNI

-268 VHKQHYQNELE
+268 VHKQHYQSELE

-323 RAVSEARAKA
+323 RAVSEARARA
-333 EEEFNEKIERFERE
+333 EEEFNEKIEQYERE

-353 EVRKEIR
+353 EIRKEIR

-383 SVEETFDMTANTG
+383 SVEETFEKTTNSG
-396 LGFTKALDEQKKKI
+396 LCFSKTLDEQKKKI

-421 EKAKIKLEKIAVKR
+421 GKAEIELKKISGKR

-448 TSDKR
+448 TSEKR
-453 REFEKYEER
+453 REFERFEEK
-462 MHQREFHA
+462 MHHREFHT
-470 HHHHRTRA
+470 HHHHRAKASR
-478 YQTSEQEEEEEYDDP
+478 SSEEEDEEYDDP

-504 GDDEDFDYNCLDP
+504 GDEDEFERNALDP
-517 FGDASNR
+517 FGDVSNR
-524 NVTSN
+524 VATENNYSHRVP
-529 QHHHNRHD
+529 D
-537 ENDEV
+537 ESDEV
-542 HTLMRQVK
+542 HSLMRQVK

-556 EGLAKTRKDESS
+556 EGLAKTRKEESS
-568 ALKQKILRTAERK
+568 ALKKKVLRTAERK

>member
-1 MMFTPPPKN
+1 MMTAATNNN
-10 NNSSRSSLGGG
+10 NNSNEKIAAIPPSS
-21 GVDDSDDLDDEK
+21 SATT
-33 KTKKSNNINNKRS
+33 TKKSNGK
-46 SSAFSTT
+46 SATSKVVAS
-53 PPPLSSVSSSS
+53 LENQ
-64 MMTMKKKILVLTK
+64 ILVLTK

-88 AVALFKKEKLQMKNE
+88 TVALFKKEKMQLKNE

-118 EQERKRLNKEM
+118 EQERKGLNEEV
-129 KRLENEVERLKREKE
+129 KRLESEVERLKKEKE
-144 EEERKRTSM
+144 ASQ
-153 ENENHR
+153 
-159 ATTSVAE
+159 E
-166 DDKAENNNN
+166 DNNNN
-175 NTNEISLTEFLD
+175 NNNDISLTEFLD
-187 MEVALHEERE
+187 MEVALDKERE
-197 RSAQLE
+197 RSANLE

-217 EQTKL
+217 EQTNI

-268 VHKQHYQNELE
+268 VHKQHYQSELE

-323 RAVSEARAKA
+323 RAVSEARARA
-333 EEEFNEKIERFERE
+333 EEEFNEKVEQYERE

-353 EVRKEIR
+353 EIRKEIR

-383 SVEETFDMTANTG
+383 SVEETFEKTTNTG
-396 LGFTKALDEQKKKI
+396 LCFSKTLDEQKKKI
-410 DALGMKCATMV
+410 DALGLKCATMV
-421 EKAKIKLEKIAVKR
+421 GKAEIELKKISAKR

-448 TSDKR
+448 TSEKR
-453 REFEKYEER
+453 REFERFEEK
-462 MHQREFHA
+462 MHHREFHA
-470 HHHHRTRA
+470 HHHHRA
-478 YQTSEQEEEEEYDDP
+478 NASPSSEQEDEEYDDP

-504 GDDEDFDYNCLDP
+504 GDEDEFERNASDP
-517 FGDASNR
+517 FGDVSNR
-524 NVTSN
+524 VATENNYSHRVP
-529 QHHHNRHD
+529 D
-537 ENDEV
+537 ESDEV
-542 HTLMRQVK
+542 HSLMRQVK

-556 EGLAKTRKDESS
+556 EGLAKTRKEESS
-568 ALKQKILRTAERK
+568 ALKKKVLRTAERK
-581 REKKKEKKEILTS
+581 REKKKEKKEILSS
-594 VRSRLDSLMLMN
+594 VRSRLDSLMVMN

>member
-1 MMFTPPPKN
+1 MMTAATNNN
-10 NNSSRSSLGGG
+10 NNSNEKISANPPSS
-21 GVDDSDDLDDEK
+21 SATT
-33 KTKKSNNINNKRS
+33 TKKSNGK
-46 SSAFSTT
+46 SATSKVVAS
-53 PPPLSSVSSSS
+53 LENQ
-64 MMTMKKKILVLTK
+64 ILVLTK

-88 AVALFKKEKLQMKNE
+88 TVALFKKEKMQLKNE

-118 EQERKRLNKEM
+118 EQERKGLNEEV
-129 KRLENEVERLKREKE
+129 KRLESEVERLKREKE
-144 EEERKRTSM
+144 ASQ
-153 ENENHR
+153 
-159 ATTSVAE
+159 E
-166 DDKAENNNN
+166 DNNNN
-175 NTNEISLTEFLD
+175 NNNNDISLTEFLD
-187 MEVALHEERE
+187 MEVALDKERE
-197 RSAQLE
+197 RSANLE

-217 EQTKL
+217 EQTNI

-268 VHKQHYQNELE
+268 VHKQHYQSELE

-323 RAVSEARAKA
+323 RAVSEARARA
-333 EEEFNEKIERFERE
+333 EEEFNEKIEQYERE

-353 EVRKEIR
+353 EIRKEIR

-383 SVEETFDMTANTG
+383 SVEETFEKTTNTG
-396 LGFTKALDEQKKKI
+396 LCFSKTLDEQKKKI

-421 EKAKIKLEKIAVKR
+421 GKAEIELKKISAKR

-448 TSDKR
+448 TSEKR
-453 REFEKYEER
+453 REFERFEEKI
-462 MHQREFHA
+462 HHREFHA
-470 HHHHRTRA
+470 HHHHRA
-478 YQTSEQEEEEEYDDP
+478 KASPSSEQEDEEYDDP

-504 GDDEDFDYNCLDP
+504 GDEDEFERNALDP
-517 FGDASNR
+517 FGDVSNR
-524 NVTSN
+524 VATENNYSHRVP
-529 QHHHNRHD
+529 D
-537 ENDEV
+537 ESDEV
-542 HTLMRQVK
+542 HSLMRQVK

-556 EGLAKTRKDESS
+556 EGLAKTRKEESS
-568 ALKQKILRTAERK
+568 ALKKKVLRTAERK